1 MLVIF
6 LTFLVYFR
14 MSFVEYYFEG
24 NESNFVNAERLDLTL
39 RFVPMRKRVS
49 TSVGELINGI
59 AATGVQPEDISGVYK
74 IIAFD
79 SSFTVEFKYSDTLEH
94 VAAMK
99 KIKVGEYDFDI
110 MKLSEHEYD
119 FDIMK
124 FSEQVASLRVHWL
137 PLYYDSL
144 LLTEILDQFGEVLD
158 VNMLRSAH
166 ADCVTFDGVREVR
179 LRTTEVKNQ
188 KIPHMV
194 HLGSGQSLL
203 VKMQRRLPY
212 CFKCQSVGHVRQ
224 RCPKSWGFAAAGISN
239 PESRG
244 ADLFPPAAD
253 EALTEV
259 SPGPSDT
266 VDPPQPQGGDDGA
279 SDVPRTGSDPQ
290 AMDENSNQSLKRPLD
305 SQDSDFIPP
314 NRPARHRQVAE
325 SQLDL
330 SNKFSP
336 IMSVLNIMSPKLK

>member
-1 MLVIF
+1 
-6 LTFLVYFR
+6 
-14 MSFVEYYFEG
+14 MSFAEYYFEG
-24 NESNFVNAERLDLTL
+24 NESNYVNAERLDLTL

-74 IIAFD
+74 VSAFD
-79 SSFTVEFKYSDTLEH
+79 SSFTVQFKYSDTLDH
-94 VAAMK
+94 VAEMK
-99 KIKVGEYDFDI
+99 KIKVGEFDFDI
-110 MKLSEHEYD
+110 MRL
-119 FDIMK
+119 
-124 FSEQVASLRVHWL
+124 SEQVVSLRVHWL

-144 LLTEILDQFGEVLD
+144 LLTEILEPFGEVLD
-158 VNMLRSAH
+158 VNMLKSAH

-179 LRTTEVKNQ
+179 LRTTEVKKQ

-203 VKMQRRLPY
+203 VTMQGRLPY
-212 CFKCQSVGHVRQ
+212 CFKCRSVGHVRQ
-224 RCPKSWGFAAAGISN
+224 RCPKSRGFAAAVISN

-244 ADLFPPAAD
+244 ADPSPSAVD
-253 EALTEV
+253 EAPTEV
-259 SPGPSDT
+259 SPGPSGP

-336 IMSVLNIMSPKLK
+336 IMSVSDIMSPKAK